1 MKSVWHSY
9 LYAMFGF
16 LFINMQLL
24 TIVVCLL
31 SIVQT
36 YVQLNAGNYEWQWR
50 SFFLG
55 ASGGIYMAIY
65 SLYFMVFNL

>member
-36 YVQLNAGNYEWQWR
+36 YVQLNAGNY
-50 SFFLG
+50 
-55 ASGGIYMAIY
+55 
-65 SLYFMVFNL
+65 